1 MEIGEDSCPT
11 PPDHN
16 RVAARAL
23 VLAAVSCRGLIEQDS
38 ERTGAEELRQR
49 IVAWL
54 ESVGTASELES
65 DESVLLSIPLG
76 KLDRKA
82 TMDATW
88 RSEGMVVLAWALHFA
103 QLPRFHAQ
111 CEPSDVANE
120 LGFLDERQNTALR
133 SPRLRAPDEIE
144 KWADIYLTLHW
155 RLRRFSLRPDAMD
168 FVTYV
173 SECTWGPLRLDGL
186 EIIDGELAVEGV
198 RIDRLEYDRFRQLL
212 SIVQERH
219 QAFNWLLGFE
229 PIYSQV
235 TTDT

>member
-1 MEIGEDSCPT
+1 MEIDEDFSPT

-23 VLAAVSCRGLIEQDS
+23 VLAAVSCRGLIEKDS
-38 ERTGAEELRQR
+38 EKAGAEELRQR
-49 IVAWL
+49 VVAWL
-54 ESVGTASELES
+54 ESVGAATELEPG
-65 DESVLLSIPLG
+65 ESVLLSIPLG
-76 KLDRKA
+76 NLDRKA
-82 TMDATW
+82 TMDASW

-103 QLPRFHAQ
+103 ELPRFHAQ
-111 CEPSDVANE
+111 CEPSDIANE
-120 LGFLDERQNTALR
+120 MVFLDERQNTPLR
-133 SPRLRAPDEIE
+133 SPRLRASDEIE
-144 KWADIYLTLHW
+144 RWADIYLTLHW
-155 RLRRFSLRPDAMD
+155 RLREFSQSPDSMD

-173 SECTWGPLRLDGL
+173 SKCTWGPLRLDGL
-186 EIIDGELAVEGV
+186 EIIDRDLGIEGV

-212 SIVQERH
+212 SIAQERH